1 MQAMKTPATAKL
13 YKSLPYSNISIAL
26 DSTIIVKVIE
36 AVESSG
42 SPETLTLAFITSTI
56 SGDSESSDSSE
67 TLAEDDITL
76 DKKYYSKLK

>member
-1 MQAMKTPATAKL
+1 
-13 YKSLPYSNISIAL
+13 
-26 DSTIIVKVIE
+26 VIE